1 MSGSLLIV
9 HVHVRVVPGS
19 EQAFRAA
26 TLANA
31 EASRREPGILRF
43 DVLQDRDDPL
53 RFVLVEIYRDQAAA
67 AAHKQTGHYARWRDA
82 VAGLMAEPRRG
93 LRYVNISPDDEGFR
107 TQP

>member
-1 MSGSLLIV
+1 MAGSLLIV

-19 EQAFRAA
+19 EQAFLAA

-31 EASRREPGILRF
+31 AASRREPGIQRF

-67 AAHKQTGHYARWRDA
+67 VAHKETEHYARWRDA

-93 LRYVNISPDDEGFR
+93 VRHVNVSPDDAGY
-107 TQP
+107 

>member
-19 EQAFRAA
+19 EQAFRSA

-43 DVLQDRDDPL
+43 DVLQDRDDPP
-53 RFVLVEIYRDQAAA
+53 RFVLVEIYRDEAAA
-67 AAHKQTGHYARWRDA
+67 AAHKQTEHYARWRDA

-93 LRYVNISPDDEGFR
+93 LRHVNLSPDDTGF
-107 TQP
+107 